1 MKFTKF
7 FFTFVAGA
15 AVGVAVGLL
24 YAPKKGVKLQK
35 ELREGIED
43 LTERVIKVATA

>member
-15 AVGVAVGLL
+15 AVGIAAGLL
-24 YAPKKGVKLQK
+24 YAPKTGKKLQK
-35 ELREGIED
+35 ELKNGIED
-43 LTERVIKVATA
+43 FTDRVLKVATA